1 MSENDFL
8 EMARNNQKKAFDIIR
23 KLKIYEN
30 WEVIG
35 AKVNLIGSL
44 KTGVLMKH
52 LDIDF
57 HVYTTDLKIEDSF
70 KAIGGI
76 ACNKGVMKV
85 IYMNLLDHKD
95 ACLEWHMFYQDD
107 DGREWQIDMI
117 HIVKGSY
124 YDGYFEKVADRINQC
139 ATDGQKERILRLKYE
154 TPETFQIPGIE
165 YCQAVL
171 QEDVKSFNEL
181 LEWRKNKPVKDI
193 IEWLPE

>member
-1 MSENDFL
+1 MDY
-8 EMARNNQKKAFDIIR
+8 
-23 KLKIYEN
+23 LKIAKEN
-30 WEVIG
+30 QQKAKKIVAESGVEEIWQKYG
-35 AKVNLIGSL
+35 AKVNLVGSL
-44 KTGVLMKH
+44 AMGLLMKH
-52 LDIDF
+52 KDIDF
-57 HVYTTDLKIEDSF
+57 HIYTDDMDVAKSFAAVAEFAQSSKVKKIEF
-70 KAIGGI
+70 A
-76 ACNKGVMKV
+76 
-85 IYMNLLDHKD
+85 NLLDTED

-181 LEWRKNKPVKDI
+181 LEWRKNKPMKDI